1 MKSVAIPAPVAR
13 SRATDFLALTKP
25 RLNALVIVT
34 TAVGYYLGSSAG
46 VSLARFLH
54 AVIGTA
60 CVAGGAA
67 ALNQVAERD
76 VDALMWRT
84 RSRPLPDGRVQ
95 PGEALLF
102 GILLAAVGLVDLTLA
117 VSPLAAAVALVT
129 LVSYALLYTPLK
141 RRTPAAM
148 IVGAVPGALPPVIGW
163 AAARGTLDAGAW
175 ALFTIVFVWQMP
187 HFLAIAWLYR
197 EDFARAGLP
206 LVPVIDPN
214 GRSTARQVVLFAVA
228 LLPASLLPAAVG
240 LGGPVYVWSASTLSL
255 AFVVLAVRFAVR
267 RTLTEARWLFF
278 GSIVYLSL
286 LWALLVGTRAFS
298 AG

>member
-1 MKSVAIPAPVAR
+1 MKSVAISAPVGL

-34 TAVGYYLGSSAG
+34 TAVGYYLGSSVGA
-46 VSLARFLH
+46 SFAHFLH

-76 VDALMWRT
+76 VDGLMWRT

-95 PGEALLF
+95 PGEALVF
-102 GILLAAVGLVDLTLA
+102 GILLAAVGLIDLTLA
-117 VSPLAAAVALVT
+117 VSPLAATVALVT
-129 LVSYALLYTPLK
+129 LISYALLYTPLK

-163 AAARGTLDAGAW
+163 AAARGALDAGAW
-175 ALFTIVFVWQMP
+175 ALFTIVFVWQIP

-197 EDFARAGLP
+197 EDFARAKLP
-206 LVPVIDPN
+206 LVPVIEPD

-240 LGGPVYVWSASTLSL
+240 LGGSVYVWSAFALSL
-255 AFVVLAVRFAVR
+255 AFVVLAVRFAAH
-267 RTLTEARWLFF
+267 RTKSAARWLFF
-278 GSIVYLSL
+278 GSIVYLPL